1 MIAVVTG
8 SSGFVGSHLVEA
20 LAGAGWTVRRLVR
33 PESAPAPPALPDA
46 LARRVETYAAPLA
59 DADALGRSPA
69 LDAALD
75 GADAVFHLAGVTKR
89 RTLAEFRAGNVAPT
103 AALLDALAARA
114 AAPGA
119 GPPRLVFV
127 SSQAAAGA
135 ARAADRPRTERDAAE
150 PVGAYGHSKRE
161 AERLVMAHPGGLPWT
176 IVRPSAVYGPR
187 DRDFLPVFRHAARG
201 VALYPGTRDAW
212 LSMVYVG
219 DLARALVLA
228 ATAPQAVGGTY
239 FVAGDERVPWPAVYD
254 AAAAAAGRR
263 MRVAVDAPAVVL
275 AAAGLAGD
283 AWAAL
288 THRDVLVTREKLRL
302 ARPRF
307 WCCSAARARL
317 ELGWVPAVGLA
328 EGARRTYAWYRAQGL
343 V

>member
-1 MIAVVTG
+1 MLALVTG

-20 LAGAGWTVRRLVR
+20 LAGAGWDVRRLVR
-33 PESAPAPPALPDA
+33 PESSPPAAPIPDA
-46 LARRVETYAAPLA
+46 LARRVETRAAPLA
-59 DADALGRSPA
+59 DAAALGRSG
-69 LDAALD
+69 ALD
-75 GADAVFHLAGVTKR
+75 GADAVFHVAGVTR
-89 RTLAEFRAGNVAPT
+89 ARTLAEFRAGNVAPT

-114 AAPGA
+114 PDAPRGS
-119 GPPRLVFV
+119 PPRFVLV

-135 ARAADRPRTERDAAE
+135 ARSADRPRTERDPAE

-161 AERLVMAHPGGLPWT
+161 AERLLAGHPGGLPWT
-176 IVRPSAVYGPR
+176 VVRPAAVYGPR

-201 VALYPGTRDAW
+201 LALYPGTRDAW

-263 MRVAVDAPAVVL
+263 LRLALDTPAAVL
-275 AAAGLAGD
+275 AAAGVAGD
-283 AWAAL
+283 AWSAL
-288 THRDVLVTREKLRL
+288 TRRPVLVTREKLRL
-302 ARPRF
+302 GRPRY

-317 ELGWVPAVGLA
+317 ELGWVPNVPLA
-328 EGARRTYAWYRAQGL
+328 EGARRTYAWYKAHGL

>member
-1 MIAVVTG
+1 VLALVTG

-33 PESAPAPPALPDA
+33 PESAPGPPALPAA
-46 LARRVETYAAPLA
+46 LARRVETHAAPLA
-59 DADALGRSPA
+59 DAEALGRSPA
-69 LDAALD
+69 LD
-75 GADAVFHLAGVTKR
+75 GVDAVFHLAGVTKR
-89 RTLAEFRAGNVAPT
+89 RTLAEFRAGNVAPA

-114 AAPGA
+114 PRG
-119 GPPRLVFV
+119 GPPARLVFV

-135 ARAADRPRTERDAAE
+135 AHTLDRPRTERDPAE

-161 AERLVMAHPGGLPWT
+161 AERLVIAHPGGIPWT
-176 IVRPSAVYGPR
+176 ILRPSAVYGPR

-201 VALYPGTRDAW
+201 MALYPGTRDAW
-212 LSMVYVG
+212 LSLVYVG

-254 AAAAAAGRR
+254 AAAATAGKRV
-263 MRVAVDAPAVVL
+263 RVAFDAPGPVL

-283 AWAAL
+283 VWAAV
-288 THRDVLVTREKLRL
+288 TGREVLVTREKLRL
-302 ARPRF
+302 GRPRF

-328 EGARRTYAWYRAQGL
+328 EGARRTYAWYKAQQL